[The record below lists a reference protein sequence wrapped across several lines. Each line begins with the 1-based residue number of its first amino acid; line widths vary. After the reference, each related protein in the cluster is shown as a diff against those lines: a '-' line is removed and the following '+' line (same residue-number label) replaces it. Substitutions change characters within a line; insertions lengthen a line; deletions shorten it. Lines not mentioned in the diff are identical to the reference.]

1 MRQFGLIDP
10 VNFMK
15 DNTIQLPILILA
27 VLTVAA
33 E

>member
-10 VNFMK
+10 VNFSV
-15 DNTIQLPILILA
+15 NLILA